1 MFIPRHP
8 VVENQFCQ
16 FTTYSGVAGT
26 GGVGGV
32 LAYAGAVCYLDENA
46 TNQDALVEI
55 YAANEANITSDT
67 DEIIPFGFLM
77 QKVKMGYHNVHPT
90 GFMMPG
96 DLGSSDVIAQPSYSS
111 AGVINGV
118 KNAPVGVAHLG
129 IWDTVHYVVKYGSTI
144 PNATVAAGDGMLP
157 GQHLHV
163 NNDSNGVDGAG
174 TSKVTNYIN
183 DNETDG
189 MYSTVD
195 VAVARVVKGAA
206 AGQCQASVNNTTLYP
221 IRIKLLV

>member
-26 GGVGGV
+26 GGIGGV

-46 TNQDALVEI
+46 ANQDALVEI
-55 YAANEANITSDT
+55 YAFNEANETTDT
-67 DEIIPFGFLM
+67 DERVPFGFLM

-111 AGVINGV
+111 AGVIDGV

-129 IWDTVHYVVKYGSTI
+129 IWDTVHYMVKYTTAI
-144 PNATVAAGDGMLP
+144 PNATVAAGDTMLP
-157 GQHLHV
+157 GQHLYV
-163 NNDSNGVDGAG
+163 CNDSLGVDAAG
-174 TSKVTNYIN
+174 TSKITNHKVAHESYGIYTN
-183 DNETDG
+183 ID
-189 MYSTVD
+189 S
-195 VAVARVVKGAA
+195 AVARVVKGAA
-206 AGQCQASVNNTTLYP
+206 AGQCQASINNTTLYP